1 MLLYINKNEQR
12 GDHMNFEMKNI
23 GDGTLLSEI
32 NLAGT
37 HNTCTKNVHAA
48 YVTKCHDLTVSEQ
61 LALGIRYLD
70 IRIEKCGNALKTVH
84 SVIDCRT
91 KKFSREKLMFDSVT
105 ADCKA
110 FLKANPAET
119 LIMCIKRDDGAGSEE
134 TFDTLYE
141 NYIKND
147 DVFFTENRIPTLGEV
162 RGKIVF
168 LNRSSIDKN
177 NPAYTD
183 KTAGLNLS
191 CWADQTG
198 PEPREA
204 EKVPIPSR
212 GGDDT
217 GIAFYLQDMYQLS
230 PENKWYKA
238 VLPLLENAPENALV
252 INFFSANNIIFSPR
266 HYAKYILKR
275 FYDIKLEKGKK
286 YGWLILDY
294 PTEKAVKMIFETN
307 P

>member
-1 MLLYINKNEQR
+1 MVSLKKRIWLVII
-12 GDHMNFEMKNI
+12 MNFNMKNF
-23 GDGTLLSEI
+23 GDLTPVSEI

-37 HNTCTKNVHAA
+37 HNTCTKNVFLK
-48 YVTKCHDLTVSEQ
+48 YVTKCHDLTVKEQ
-61 LALGIRYLD
+61 LELGIRYLD
-70 IRIEKCGNALKTVH
+70 IRVEKCGEKLKTVH

-91 KKFSREKLMFDSVT
+91 KKLSGEKLMFDAVV

-110 FLKANPAET
+110 FLEKNPSEA
-119 LIMCIKRDDGAGSEE
+119 LIMCIKRDDGAGFEE

-147 DVFFTENRIPTLGEV
+147 PVFFTENRIPSLGEV

-168 LNRSSIDKN
+168 LNRSAIDKN

-191 CWADQTG
+191 GWADQTG

-204 EKVPIPSR
+204 ERVPILSR
-212 GGDDT
+212 ENIDT
-217 GIAFYLQDMYQLS
+217 GINFYLQDMYQLS
-230 PENKWYKA
+230 PSNKWYKA

-266 HYAKYILKR
+266 IYAKYIFKR
-275 FYDIKLEKGKK
+275 FNDFKLGKGKK
-286 YGWLILDY
+286 YGWLIMDY
-294 PTEKAVKMIFETN
+294 PTEQAVRMIFESN
-307 P
+307 L